1 MNNYWDISI
10 GNKVITTNKFWPA
23 CPVELCGRKLGA
35 DMLILDTGGYNVI
48 IGMTLLSKY
57 HAVIDCRHRK
67 VIFKIP
73 HQPKFQFLGDCE
85 SSKKMKQIDY
95 VIIEANKN
103 GVPVWGEY
111 PDVFEE
117 ISGVPPARVLEF
129 NIDIIPGTSPISK
142 APYQMAPTELAIL
155 KEQLKDYLDKGLIR
169 PSTLP

>member
-1 MNNYWDISI
+1 M
-10 GNKVITTNKFWPA
+10 
-23 CPVELCGRKLGA
+23 
-35 DMLILDTGGYNVI
+35 I
-48 IGMTLLSKY
+48 IGMILFSKY
-57 HAVIDCRHRK
+57 HAVIDCRYRK

-117 ISGVPPARVLEF
+117 ISGLPPDRVLGF
-129 NIDIIPGTSPISK
+129 TIDIILGTSPIFK
-142 APYQMAPTELAIL
+142 APYRMAPIELAIL
-155 KEQLKDYLDKGLIR
+155 KEQLKDYLEKGLIK
-169 PSTLP
+169 PSTSP